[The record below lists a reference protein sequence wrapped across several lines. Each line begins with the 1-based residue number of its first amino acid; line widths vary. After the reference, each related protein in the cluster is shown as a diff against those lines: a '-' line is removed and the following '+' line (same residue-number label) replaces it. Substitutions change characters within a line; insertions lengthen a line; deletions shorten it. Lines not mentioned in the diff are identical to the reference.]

1 MTIPAAFTYT
11 RRHPDTVAPVR
22 ATVEAAGLDL
32 TADHDVTIPA
42 GGSAWVCTGIAV
54 ALQPATVGKLYVRS
68 SLGTK
73 RDIVLAN
80 GTGIIDSD
88 YRGWIKAKLRNN
100 SRKRVEITRGERIVQ
115 LVVQPVVT
123 DNPVEADEL
132 PATERGAGGFGSTGT
147 GEITPGKEKKSQMRQ
162 LADDVYR
169 NYGCES
175 GHVHWARRHMEADRM
190 RAQLEVIRD
199 EFRKLESVCLQRAK
213 DAGNNKDLMDHATN
227 VANMHEST
235 HKALTL
241 ILDWKEEK

>member
-32 TADHDVTIPA
+32 TADHDLTIPA

-115 LVVQPVVT
+115 LVVQPVIT
-123 DNPVEADEL
+123 NNPAEADEL
-132 PATERGAGGFGSTGT
+132 PATERGAGGFGSTGNGVVLPP
-147 GEITPGKEKKSQMRQ
+147 GEEGARMHLLE
-162 LADDVYR
+162 A
-169 NYGCES
+169 
-175 GHVHWARRHMEADRM
+175 HVHWAKGHREAARM
-190 RAQLEVIRD
+190 RAQLEMIRD

-241 ILDWKEEK
+241 ILERDKPLPLTAT